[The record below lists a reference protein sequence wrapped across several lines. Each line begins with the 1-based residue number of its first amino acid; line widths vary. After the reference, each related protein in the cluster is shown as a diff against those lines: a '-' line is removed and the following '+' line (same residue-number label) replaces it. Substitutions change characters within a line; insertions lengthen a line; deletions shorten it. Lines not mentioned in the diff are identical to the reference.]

1 LNGRN
6 RLRVI
11 GAFPCLLF
19 TLSIFFAFLQVQ
31 WYRIVTFTGQPGPIT
46 FWSFRVTYA
55 YFPTFNRL
63 ILTEHWFADYWSDY
77 VNYRT
82 MELGLGMDTVFMLL
96 FVAQVLTV
104 LFAAL
109 AIIKVEPQLFLSA
122 AVLNV
127 FTTFFMWL
135 TSRAFVY
142 PHFIYAFRAGFWLTL
157 PTAALF
163 LAAFL
168 VGQADSKLSTTP
180 SSLPLH

>member
-1 LNGRN
+1 
-6 RLRVI
+6 
-11 GAFPCLLF
+11 
-19 TLSIFFAFLQVQ
+19 
-31 WYRIVTFTGQPGPIT
+31 
-46 FWSFRVTYA
+46 
-55 YFPTFNRL
+55 
-63 ILTEHWFADYWSDY
+63 
-77 VNYRT
+77 
-82 MELGLGMDTVFMLL
+82 MELGLGMDTVLMLL
-96 FVAQVLTV
+96 FVAQALTV
-104 LFAAL
+104 LFTAL
-109 AIIKVEPQLFLSA
+109 AIIKVKPHLFLSA

-142 PHFIYAFRAGFWLTL
+142 PYFVYTFRAGFWLTL